1 MLIAV
6 KTRKRAVSKTK
17 TRVQKTGAW
26 LQKTWKV
33 YPAEILATGGAS
45 AVTTGV
51 AQIYGPAGWIT
62 GGLFALAG
70 AVCVAKSKGA

>member
-1 MLIAV
+1 VLIAV
-6 KTRKRAVSKTK
+6 KARKRAVSKSK
-17 TRVQKTGAW
+17 TRAREAITW
-26 LQKTWKV
+26 LREWWNAN
-33 YPAEILATGGAS
+33 PAEILATGGAS

-62 GGLFALAG
+62 GGVFALAG

>member
-17 TRVQKTGAW
+17 TRAQKTGAW
-26 LQKTWKV
+26 LQKTWKAS
-33 YPAEILATGGAS
+33 PAEILATGGAS